1 MTPEAEQI
9 VSAPQ
14 LGGLG
19 IRRAA
24 LPGLKPCSNFSTI
37 CAQKAASGSPRLD
50 QVCDHVQRLISEGG
64 WTPRYETFP
73 FYQSPLPE
81 FSKEP

>member
-1 MTPEAEQI
+1 L
-9 VSAPQ
+9 S
-14 LGGLG
+14 
-19 IRRAA
+19 
-24 LPGLKPCSNFSTI
+24 GLKPCSNFSTI
-37 CAQKAASGSPRLD
+37 CAQKAFGSPRLD
-50 QVCDHVQRLISEGG
+50 QVCDHAQRLISEGR